1 MNELVRA
8 YSEEEYLRHRRNREI
23 HDFRYIHWHTEAEK
37 IRVSHEEWTQLI
49 EMVEGKGR
57 QLASPYKTR
66 RLEWCYGCVYNVD
79 DKTRKTAPAV
89 YVSELIDGKFVYTVY
104 YTQHDEEKLK
114 VEGGAGHKGWNT
126 LDDFVYNQYG
136 VGLEKA
142 FGVLPVEDKTI
153 SWITKCVKSV
163 KYAFYVDRFVLNK
176 SLKKIYK
183 ADISSAYP
191 NNLRGPLPDANTAK
205 KVAGRV
211 VPTEEYPFAFY
222 PESGH
227 VAEYNKFDTHALH
240 KTKWYKKIE
249 DQNRENCIKRSETF
263 TAFGA
268 EEETYTV
275 LMKAAHF
282 TLDAAIQK
290 MYWVKE
296 NAEDKKTRD
305 WYKWLLNALIGFM
318 SSEANN
324 WQHYQGHLAAIV
336 YCRQIARM
344 IELAEAL
351 EKEKNCPIY
360 FAIDCIVWIG
370 GPSAL
375 TTTKKSLGA
384 FVQEAN
390 DACGVVCGQGQ
401 YFLHDGKGNVLVEK
415 HQGVP
420 ASIYKKY
427 NITNEAEYV
436 EKMGKGVQTI
446 EVYNEKTHKYE
457 YKEVLK

>member
-1 MNELVRA
+1 MNELVRQ

-49 EMVEGKGR
+49 EMVEGKGK

-79 DKTRKTAPAV
+79 DKTRRTAPAL
-89 YVSELIDGKFVYTVY
+89 YMSELIDGKFVYTVY

-136 VGLEKA
+136 VGLEKV
-142 FGVLPVEDKTI
+142 FGVLPVEDKTT

-163 KYAFYVDRFVLNK
+163 KYAFYVDRFVANK

-191 NNLRGPLPDANTAK
+191 NNLRGPLPDANTAI

-211 VPTEEYPFAFY
+211 APTAEYPFAFY

-227 VAEYNKFDTHALH
+227 VAEYNKFDTHELH
-240 KTKWYKKIE
+240 KNKWYKKIE
-249 DQNRENCIKRSETF
+249 DQNRENCIKRKEVFTTF
-263 TAFGA
+263 GT
-268 EEETYTV
+268 EETYTV
-275 LMKAAHF
+275 LMKAAQY
-282 TLDAAIQK
+282 TLDAAVQK

-296 NAEDKKTRD
+296 NAEDKKTRN

-318 SSEANN
+318 SSEQNN
-324 WQHYQGHLAAIV
+324 YQHYQGHLAAIV

-344 IELAEAL
+344 IDLAEAL
-351 EKEKNCPIY
+351 EKERNCPIY
-360 FAIDCIVWIG
+360 FAIDCIIWIG

-390 DACGVVCGQGQ
+390 DVCGVICGQGQ

-420 ASIYKKY
+420 ASVYKKY
-427 NITNEAEYV
+427 NIKNEAEYV

-457 YKEVLK
+457 YREVLK

>member
-1 MNELVRA
+1 MNELVRQ
-8 YSEEEYLRHRRNREI
+8 YSEEEYLRHRRNKQI

-37 IRVSHEEWTQLI
+37 VRVSHEEWTQLI
-49 EMVEGKGR
+49 EMAEGKGR

-66 RLEWCYGCVYNVD
+66 RLEWCYKCVYNVD
-79 DKTRKTAPAV
+79 DKTRKTAPAL
-89 YVSELIDGKFVYTVY
+89 YMAELVDGKYIYTIY

-126 LDDFVYNQYG
+126 LDDFIYNQCG
-136 VGLEKA
+136 VGLEGA
-142 FGVLPVEDKTI
+142 FGTIPVDDKKT

-163 KYAFYVDRFVLNK
+163 KYAFYVDKFIANK
-176 SLKKIYK
+176 SLKKLHK

-191 NNLRGPLPDANTAK
+191 HNLRGLLPNAHTAK
-205 KVAGRV
+205 KVDGRV
-211 VPTEEYPFAFY
+211 APTAEYPFAFY

-227 VAEYNKFDTHALH
+227 VAEYNRFDTHELRNN
-240 KTKWYKKIE
+240 KWYKKFE
-249 DQNRENCIKRSETF
+249 GQNKENCFKHNDPFTTF
-263 TAFGA
+263 
-268 EEETYTV
+268 EDIEETYTV
-275 LMKAAHF
+275 LMKAAGH
-282 TLDAAIQK
+282 TLDAAVQK

-296 NAEDKKTRD
+296 NGEDKKTRD
-305 WYKWLLNALIGFM
+305 WYKWMLNATIGFM

-344 IELAEAL
+344 IELAETL
-351 EKEKNCPIY
+351 EKEGNCPIY

-370 GPSAL
+370 KPSAL
-375 TTTKKSLGA
+375 TTRKKELGA
-384 FVQEAN
+384 FVEEAN
-390 DACGVVCGQGQ
+390 DVCGVICGQGQ

-420 ASIYKKY
+420 QSIYKKY
-427 NITNEAEYV
+427 NITNEAEYI
-436 EKMGKGVQTI
+436 KYMGKAVQTVEI
-446 EVYNEKTHKYE
+446 YNEKTHRYE